1 LSISY
6 PIKLKGDLR
15 QTMLR
20 TLRKNMKFIII
31 LMVAF
36 FGISIFYGLGRYRSS
51 GGGKRTYYIAEVN
64 ESGIASDQLQNA
76 FLNAISR
83 YDDTTLSSLD
93 QSAIVS
99 FKKNILDQLINY
111 ELFYQQAQKEKVKI
125 SNDEINLEIDKIKD
139 NFSSPE
145 EFDEVLKANNITLVR
160 LKEDIKRQL
169 MINSILEETRNQV
182 SISDEELLEYY
193 NENKD
198 SFLEPEQVHARH
210 ILLET
215 EEEANNLLQQL
226 KEGLTDFA
234 ELAKEKSIGPSA
246 PSGGDLGF
254 FTRGQ
259 MVKEFE
265 DAAFSLEPGKI
276 SGVVQTQFGYHI
288 IKCEEKKEEYS
299 PTFEEAKERII
310 NILRSQRENEAI
322 TALTSKLK
330 EEANIVI
337 NYDFDAEIESLKSS
351 AEESQTPESTE
362 QLTSEEETVSEE
374 ATETE
379 EVDDTSKDN

>member
-1 LSISY
+1 
-6 PIKLKGDLR
+6 
-15 QTMLR
+15 MLR
-20 TLRKNMKFIII
+20 KIRKNMKFIII
-31 LMVAF
+31 LLVAF
-36 FGISIFYGLGRYRSS
+36 FGISIFYGLGQYRSS
-51 GGGKRTYYIAEVN
+51 QRQTYYIAEVN
-64 ESGIASDQLQNA
+64 ELGITSNQLQSA
-76 FLNAISR
+76 FLNAISQ
-83 YDDTTLSSLD
+83 YDDAVLSSLD

-99 FKKNILDQLINY
+99 FKKNILDQLIDY
-111 ELFYQQAQKEKVKI
+111 ELIYQQAQKEKVKI

-145 EFDEVLKANNITLVR
+145 EFDEALKANNITLVR

-182 SISDEELLEYY
+182 SVSDEELLEYY
-193 NENKD
+193 NENKE

-210 ILLET
+210 ILVET
-215 EEEANNLLQQL
+215 EEEANNLLLQL

-254 FTRGQ
+254 FAIGQ

-265 DAAFSLEPGKI
+265 DAAFSLEPGEI

-299 PTFEEAKERII
+299 PTFEEAKERIS
-310 NILRSQRENEAI
+310 NLLKSQRENEAI
-322 TALTSKLK
+322 TALISKLK

-351 AEESQTPESTE
+351 AEESQPSDSTE
-362 QLTSEEETVSEE
+362 QVTSEETVSEE
-374 ATETE
+374 VTETE
-379 EVDDTSKDN
+379 GVKDISQDN

>member
-1 LSISY
+1 
-6 PIKLKGDLR
+6 
-15 QTMLR
+15 MLR
-20 TLRKNMKFIII
+20 ILRKNMKFIII
-31 LMVAF
+31 SLVAF
-36 FGISIFYGLGRYRSS
+36 FGISIFYGLGQYRSS
-51 GGGKRTYYIAEVN
+51 GGQSQTYYIAEVN
-64 ESGIASDQLQNA
+64 ESGITSDQLQNA
-76 FLNAISR
+76 FLNAISQ
-83 YDDTTLSSLD
+83 YDDTVLSSLD

-99 FKKNILDQLINY
+99 FKKNILDQLIDY
-111 ELFYQQAQKEKVKI
+111 ELIYQQAQKEKVKI

-145 EFDEVLKANNITLVR
+145 EFDEALKANNITLVR

-169 MINSILEETRNQV
+169 MINSILEETKNQV
-182 SISDEELLEYY
+182 SVNDEELLEYY
-193 NENKD
+193 NENKE

-210 ILLET
+210 ILVET
-215 EEEANNLLQQL
+215 EEEANNLLLQL

-254 FTRGQ
+254 FAIGQ

-265 DAAFSLEPGKI
+265 DAAFSLQPGEI

-299 PTFEEAKERII
+299 PTFEEAKERIS

-322 TALTSKLK
+322 TALISKLK

-351 AEESQTPESTE
+351 AEESQPSDSTE
-362 QLTSEEETVSEE
+362 QVTSEETISEE
-374 ATETE
+374 VTETE
-379 EVDDTSKDN
+379 GVKDTSQDN

>member
-1 LSISY
+1 
-6 PIKLKGDLR
+6 
-15 QTMLR
+15 MLQI
-20 TLRKNMKFIII
+20 LRKKMKFVLI

-36 FGISIFYGLGRYRSS
+36 FGISIFYGLGQYRSS

-64 ESGIASDQLQNA
+64 ESGITSDQLQNA

-83 YDDTTLSSLD
+83 YDDTLLSSLD

-99 FKKNILDQLINY
+99 FKKNILNQLINT
-111 ELFYQQAQKEKVKI
+111 ELLYQQTQKEKVKI
-125 SNDEINLEIDKIKD
+125 SNNEINLEIDKIKD
-139 NFSSPE
+139 NFSSTE
-145 EFDEVLKANNITLVR
+145 EFNEALKANNITLVR

-169 MINSILEETRNQV
+169 MINSILEKTRNQV

-193 NENKD
+193 NDNKE

-215 EEEANNLLQQL
+215 EEEANNLLLQL

-234 ELAKEKSIGPSA
+234 ELAKEKSVGPSA

-265 DAAFSLEPGKI
+265 DAAFSLEPGEI
-276 SGVVQTQFGYHI
+276 SEVVQSQFGYHI
-288 IKCEEKKEEYS
+288 IKSEEKKEEYS
-299 PTFEEAKERII
+299 PTFEEAKERIG
-310 NILRSQRENEAI
+310 NNLKNQRENEAI
-322 TALTSKLK
+322 LALTSKLR
-330 EEANIVI
+330 EEAVIVF

-351 AEESQTPESTE
+351 AEESQPSESTE
-362 QLTSEEETVSEE
+362 QVSSEETASEE
-374 ATETE
+374 VTETE
-379 EVDDTSKDN
+379 EDKDTSKND

>member
-1 LSISY
+1 
-6 PIKLKGDLR
+6 
-15 QTMLR
+15 
-20 TLRKNMKFIII
+20 MKII
-31 LMVAF
+31 LIVVIAAF
-36 FGISIFYGLGRYRSS
+36 GVSIFYGLGQYRSS
-51 GGGKRTYYIAEVN
+51 GGQKRTYYIAEVN
-64 ESGIASDQLQNA
+64 ESGITSDQLQKT

-83 YDDTTLSSLD
+83 YDDKTLSSLD
-93 QSAIVS
+93 QSAIAS
-99 FKKNILDQLINY
+99 FKKNILDQLIDY

-145 EFDEVLKANNITLVR
+145 EFNEALKANNITLAQ

-169 MINSILEETRNQV
+169 MINSILEETRNQI
-182 SISDEELLEYY
+182 SITDEELLEYY
-193 NENKD
+193 NENKE
-198 SFLEPEQVHARH
+198 SLFEPEQVHARH
-210 ILLET
+210 ILVET
-215 EEEANNLLQQL
+215 KEDANILLLQL

-265 DAAFSLEPGKI
+265 DAAFALEQGEI
-276 SGVVQTQFGYHI
+276 SDVVQTEFGYHI

-299 PTFEEAKERII
+299 PTFEEAKERIS
-310 NILRSQRENEAI
+310 NTLSSQRENEAI
-322 TALTSKLK
+322 SALISRLR
-330 EEANIVI
+330 EEAAIVY
-337 NYDFDAEIESLKSS
+337 NYDFDAEIESLKAS
-351 AEESQTPESTE
+351 AEESQSSDLAE
-362 QLTSEEETVSEE
+362 QEISDETVSEE

-379 EVDDTSKDN
+379 EIKDTSKNN

>member
-1 LSISY
+1 
-6 PIKLKGDLR
+6 
-15 QTMLR
+15 MLR
-20 TLRKNMKFIII
+20 ILRKKMKFIII
-31 LMVAF
+31 LLVGF
-36 FGISIFYGLGRYRSS
+36 FGISIFYGLGQYKSS
-51 GGGKRTYYIAEVN
+51 SQRQTYYIAEVN
-64 ESGIASDQLQNA
+64 KSGITSNQLQSA
-76 FLNAISR
+76 FLKAISG
-83 YDDTTLSSLD
+83 YDDATLSSLD

-99 FKKNILDQLINY
+99 FKKNILDQLINT
-111 ELFYQQAQKEKVKI
+111 ELLYQQAQKEKIKI

-145 EFDEVLKANNITLVR
+145 EFNEALKANNITLVR

-169 MINSILEETRNQV
+169 MINSVLEETRNQV

-193 NENKD
+193 NENKE

-210 ILLET
+210 ILVET
-215 EEEANNLLQQL
+215 EEEANNLLLQL

-254 FTRGQ
+254 FARGQ

-276 SGVVQTQFGYHI
+276 SEVVQSQFGYHI

-299 PTFEEAKERII
+299 PTFEEAKERISDT
-310 NILRSQRENEAI
+310 LKYQRENEAVS
-322 TALTSKLK
+322 ALTSKLR
-330 EEANIVI
+330 EEAVIVF

-351 AEESQTPESTE
+351 AEESQPSDSSE
-362 QLTSEEETVSEE
+362 QATSEETVSEE
-374 ATETE
+374 VTETE
-379 EVDDTSKDN
+379 EINDTSTDN

>member
-1 LSISY
+1 M
-6 PIKLKGDLR
+6 KL
-15 QTMLR
+15 
-20 TLRKNMKFIII
+20 III
-31 LMVAF
+31 LLVAF
-36 FGISIFYGLGRYRSS
+36 FGISIFYGLGQYRSS
-51 GGGKRTYYIAEVN
+51 QKRTYYIAEVN
-64 ESGIASDQLQNA
+64 DSGISFDQLQNA

-83 YDDTTLSSLD
+83 YDDAVLSSLD

-99 FKKNILDQLINY
+99 FKKNILDQLIDY
-111 ELFYQQAQKEKVKI
+111 ELLYQQAQKEKIKI

-145 EFDEVLKANNITLVR
+145 EFDEALKANNITLVR

-169 MINSILEETRNQV
+169 MINSILEETRNQI

-193 NENKD
+193 NENKE

-210 ILLET
+210 ILVEA
-215 EEEANNLLQQL
+215 EEEANNLLLLL

-265 DAAFSLEPGKI
+265 DAAFSLEPGEI

-299 PTFEEAKERII
+299 PTFEEAKERIS
-310 NILRSQRENEAI
+310 NTLKYQKENEAI
-322 TALTSKLK
+322 SALISKLK
-330 EEANIVI
+330 EEAVIVY
-337 NYDFDAEIESLKSS
+337 NYDFDAEIESLKSAAEEEQPSDS
-351 AEESQTPESTE
+351 AEQE
-362 QLTSEEETVSEE
+362 TSEETVSEE
-374 ATETE
+374 VTET
-379 EVDDTSKDN
+379 K

>member
-1 LSISY
+1 
-6 PIKLKGDLR
+6 
-15 QTMLR
+15 MLR
-20 TLRKNMKFIII
+20 IIRKNMKII
-31 LMVAF
+31 LIVVIAA
-36 FGISIFYGLGRYRSS
+36 FGISIFYGLGQYRSS
-51 GGGKRTYYIAEVN
+51 GGQKRTYYIAEVN
-64 ESGIASDQLQNA
+64 ESGITSDQLQSA

-83 YDDTTLSSLD
+83 YDDKTLSSLD

-111 ELFYQQAQKEKVKI
+111 ELFYQQVQKEKIKI
-125 SNDEINLEIDKIKD
+125 YNDDINLEIDKIKD

-145 EFDEVLKANNITLVR
+145 EFNEALKANNITLAQ

-169 MINSILEETRNQV
+169 MINKVLEETKNQV
-182 SISDEELLEYY
+182 SITDEELLEYY
-193 NENKD
+193 NENKE

-210 ILLET
+210 ILVET
-215 EEEANNLLQQL
+215 EEEANNLLLQL

-246 PSGGDLGF
+246 PNGGDLGF
-254 FTRGQ
+254 FARGQ

-265 DAAFSLEPGKI
+265 EAAFSLEPGKI

-299 PTFEEAKERII
+299 PTFEEAKEKIS
-310 NILRSQRENEAI
+310 NTLKSQRENEAI
-322 TALTSKLK
+322 STFISKLRK
-330 EEANIVI
+330 EAVIVY

-351 AEESQTPESTE
+351 AEENQPSDSAE
-362 QLTSEEETVSEE
+362 QATSEETVSEE
-374 ATETE
+374 TTETE
-379 EVDDTSKDN
+379 EVKDTSKND

>member
-1 LSISY
+1 
-6 PIKLKGDLR
+6 
-15 QTMLR
+15 MLR
-20 TLRKNMKFIII
+20 ILRKNMRFIII
-31 LMVAF
+31 LLVAF
-36 FGISIFYGLGRYRSS
+36 FGISIFYGLGQYRSS
-51 GGGKRTYYIAEVN
+51 GGQKRTYYIAEVN
-64 ESGIASDQLQNA
+64 ESGITSDQLQKT

-83 YDDTTLSSLD
+83 YDDTALSGLD

-111 ELFYQQAQKEKVKI
+111 ELFYQQAQKEKIKI
-125 SNDEINLEIDKIKD
+125 SNDDINLEIDKIKD

-145 EFDEVLKANNITLVR
+145 EFNEALKANNITPAQ

-169 MINSILEETRNQV
+169 MINSILEETRNQI

-193 NENKD
+193 NENKE
-198 SFLEPEQVHARH
+198 SFLELEQVYARH
-210 ILLET
+210 ILVET
-215 EEEANNLLQQL
+215 EEEANNLLLQL

-265 DAAFSLEPGKI
+265 DAVFSLEPGEI
-276 SGVVQTQFGYHI
+276 SDVVQTQFGYHI

-299 PTFEEAKERII
+299 PAFEEAKERIS
-310 NILRSQRENEAI
+310 NTLRYQKENEVI
-322 TALTSKLK
+322 STFISKLK
-330 EEANIVI
+330 EEAVIVY

-351 AEESQTPESTE
+351 AEESQPSESTE
-362 QLTSEEETVSEE
+362 QETSEETVSEE
-374 ATETE
+374 VTETE
-379 EVDDTSKDN
+379 EVK